1 MRLPL
6 RPSQMDV
13 SDLLPVQWYQNKYG
27 KLPETDCSIVYP
39 YTLKGVTGMHI
50 IPN

>member
-27 KLPETDCSIVYP
+27 KLPETVSLYP
-39 YTLKGVTGMHI
+39 K
-50 IPN
+50 N